1 MSRQISQVKSQEEER
16 KNLLSGFVQECLPGF
31 KRKSWSRSLIL
42 SQRPFRS
49 KGMLII
55 PLLRLICSGLI
66 AVSICSFLTKR
77 KRKRAMMKKNCWVFI
92 WGRWQIWE
100 LELILRSRGFLL
112 RVFLLIN
119 KSFLFLC
126 LLFIKVVENLMVEI
140 DTEVDRK
147 ILCDII
153 MKNIN
158 EFA

>member
-1 MSRQISQVKSQEEER
+1 M
-16 KNLLSGFVQECLPGF
+16 
-31 KRKSWSRSLIL
+31 
-42 SQRPFRS
+42 
-49 KGMLII
+49 
-55 PLLRLICSGLI
+55 
-66 AVSICSFLTKR
+66 
-77 KRKRAMMKKNCWVFI
+77 FI